1 MSKVIKGDFGGNPVP
16 NIDKLYDDL
25 VPLLEEMTD
34 IACESLGEEQGC
46 LFIQTLSDSIHKIA
60 DKLAAQVEITQHIEL
75 CMENG
80 DIVDLTLET
89 NELI

>member
-25 VPLLEEMTD
+25 VPLLEDMTD

-75 CMENG
+75 RTENG
-80 DIVDLTLET
+80 DIIDLTLET

>member
-1 MSKVIKGDFGGNPVP
+1 MSKIIKADFGGNPVP
-16 NIDKLYDDL
+16 NIDKLYNDL

-75 CMENG
+75 FMENG
-80 DIVDLTLET
+80 DTVSITKDSGEM
-89 NELI
+89 E